1 MMAHR
6 QGQITEA
13 LLAATSGDE
22 TAANKL
28 WGLVYGALRQIARR
42 ELMGEHRAQTLSS
55 TGLVHEAY
63 FKLVDQTRIEWHN
76 RAHFFA
82 IACKAM
88 RQILVEH
95 ARARNTLKRRG
106 QQHKVALEEA
116 VVMADTRSEDLIAL
130 DEALTRL
137 AAFDERVAQV
147 VEYRFFGGLTS
158 QETADVMGISKRTA
172 DREWRRAKAYL
183 YEALELDE

>member
-1 MMAHR
+1 M
-6 QGQITEA
+6 
-13 LLAATSGDE
+13 
-22 TAANKL
+22 
-28 WGLVYGALRQIARR
+28 VYGALRQIARR
-42 ELMGEHRAQTLSS
+42 ELIKEHHPQTLSS

-95 ARARNTLKRRG
+95 ARARNALKRQGSKR
-106 QQHKVALEEA
+106 KVALEEA
-116 VVMADTRSEDLIAL
+116 RVMAERRSEDLIAL

-137 AAFDERVAQV
+137 ATFDERVAQV

-158 QETADVMGISKRTA
+158 QETAEVMGISKRTA

-183 YEALELDE
+183 YEALEMDQ